1 MQRRPLLLAA
11 SGLALPFLA
20 LPRLARAQAVWP
32 NRPVTILVPYVA
44 GGPSDT
50 LARATGGALQAALG
64 QPVVVEN
71 RPGGNGAVAAG
82 LAARA
87 APDGHTLF
95 VGASGILTINPHIL
109 RNLSYDP
116 MRDFAPLTI
125 AISAPNML
133 VANPR
138 FPPRDVPGLVAWLKA
153 NPNQASYGTSG
164 IGSSEHLTMELF
176 AQRTGTQL
184 THVPYGGGAAA
195 VTDLVGGTTEL
206 SFLNIST
213 VAAQVQAGAL
223 RALAVGS
230 LTRHPLFPDV
240 PTVDESG
247 VAGFEGGSW
256 HSFVAPRGTPEPV
269 LEAVHAALVA
279 ALRQP
284 ETEARLTRI
293 GFTVTATSRDAF
305 ATRLERELGEWR
317 EVVRSAG
324 IVAG

>member
-11 SGLALPFLA
+11 ASLA
-20 LPRLARAQAVWP
+20 LPRLAYAQAGWAS
-32 NRPVTILVPYVA
+32 RPVTILVPYVA

-50 LARATGGALQAALG
+50 LARATGAALQAAIG

-71 RPGGNGAVAAG
+71 RPGANGAAAAA

-95 VGASGILTINPHIL
+95 IAASGILTINPHL
-109 RNLSYDP
+109 MPNLPYDP
-116 MRDFAPLTI
+116 MRDFAPLTV
-125 AISAPNML
+125 AISAPNLL
-133 VANPR
+133 VAHPR
-138 FPPRDVPGLVAWLKA
+138 LPPRDVPGLVAWLKA
-153 NPNQASYGTSG
+153 NPNGASYGTSG

-176 AQRTGTQL
+176 AQRTGTRL

-195 VTDLVGGTTEL
+195 VTDLIAGTTEL

-213 VAAQVQAGAL
+213 VAPHVQSGAL

-230 LTRHPLFPDV
+230 LARHPLLPDV

-247 VAGFEGGSW
+247 VPGFEGGSW
-256 HSFVAPRGTPEPV
+256 HGVVAPHATPEPV

-279 ALRQP
+279 ALRQK

-293 GFTVTATSRDAF
+293 GFSVVAGGRAEF
-305 ATRLERELGEWR
+305 AARIERELGAWR
-317 EVVRSAG
+317 EVIRTAG
-324 IVAG
+324 IGAG

>member
-11 SGLALPFLA
+11 AGLA
-20 LPRLARAQAVWP
+20 LPRLGRAEAPWP

-50 LARATGGALQAALG
+50 LARAAGSALGAAIG

-71 RPGGNGAVAAG
+71 RPGANGAVAAG

-95 VGASGILTINPHIL
+95 VAASGILTINPHL
-109 RNLSYDP
+109 MPNLPYDP
-116 MRDFAPLTI
+116 VRDFAPLTL
-125 AISAPNML
+125 AISAPNLL
-133 VANPR
+133 VANPG
-138 FPPRDVPGLVAWLKA
+138 FPPRDVEGLVAWLRA
-153 NPNQASYGTSG
+153 NPNRASYGTSG

-176 AQRTGTQL
+176 AQRTGTRL

-195 VTDLVGGTTEL
+195 VTDLIAGTTEL

-213 VAAQVQAGAL
+213 VAPHVQSGAL
-223 RALAVGS
+223 RALAVGG
-230 LTRHPLFPDV
+230 LARHPLLPEV

-247 VAGFEGGSW
+247 VPGFEGGSW
-256 HSFVAPRGTPEPV
+256 HGIVAPRATPEPV
-269 LEAVHAALVA
+269 LAAVQAALVA

-293 GFTVTATSRDAF
+293 GFSVVAGSREAF
-305 ATRLERELGEWR
+305 AARIGRELGEWR
-317 EVVRSAG
+317 EVIRAAG
-324 IVAG
+324 IAAG

>member
-11 SGLALPFLA
+11 AGLALPH
-20 LPRLARAQAVWP
+20 LARAQAGWAS
-32 NRPVTILVPYVA
+32 RPVTILVPYVA

-50 LARATGGALQAALG
+50 LARATGAALQAAIG

-71 RPGGNGAVAAG
+71 RPGANGAVAAA

-95 VGASGILTINPHIL
+95 IAASGILTINPHL
-109 RNLSYDP
+109 MPNLPYDP
-116 MRDFAPLTI
+116 VRDFAPLTV
-125 AISAPNML
+125 AISAPNLL

-153 NPNQASYGTSG
+153 NPNGASYGTSG

-176 AQRTGTQL
+176 AQRTGTRL

-195 VTDLVGGTTEL
+195 VTDLIAGTTEL

-213 VAAQVQAGAL
+213 VAPHVQSGAL

-230 LTRHPLFPDV
+230 LARHPLFPEL
-240 PTVDESG
+240 PTVDEGG
-247 VAGFEGGSW
+247 VPGFEGGSW
-256 HSFVAPRGTPEPV
+256 HSFVAPRATQEPV

-279 ALRQP
+279 ALRQR

-293 GFTVTATSRDAF
+293 GFSVVAGSRAEF
-305 ATRLERELGEWR
+305 AARIERELGEWQR
-317 EVVRSAG
+317 VIQAAG
-324 IVAG
+324 IAAG

>member
-11 SGLALPFLA
+11 AGLA
-20 LPRLARAQAVWP
+20 LPRLGRAEAPWP
-32 NRPVTILVPYVA
+32 GRPVTILVPYVA

-50 LARATGGALQAALG
+50 LARAAGTALQAAIG

-71 RPGGNGAVAAG
+71 RPGANGAVAAG

-95 VGASGILTINPHIL
+95 VAASGILTINPHL
-109 RNLSYDP
+109 MPNLPYDP
-116 MRDFAPLTI
+116 VRDFAPLTL
-125 AISAPNML
+125 AISAPNLL

-138 FPPRDVPGLVAWLKA
+138 LPPRDVPSLVAWLKA
-153 NPNQASYGTSG
+153 NPNGASYGTSG

-176 AQRTGTQL
+176 AQRTGTRL

-195 VTDLVGGTTEL
+195 VTDLIAGTTEL

-213 VAAQVQAGAL
+213 VAPHVQSGAL
-223 RALAVGS
+223 RALAVGG
-230 LTRHPLFPDV
+230 LARHPLLPEV

-247 VAGFEGGSW
+247 VPGFEGGSW
-256 HSFVAPRGTPEPV
+256 HGIVAPRATPEPV
-269 LEAVHAALVA
+269 LEAVQAALVA

-293 GFTVTATSRDAF
+293 GFSVVAGGREEF
-305 ATRLERELGEWR
+305 AARIGRELGAWR
-317 EVVRSAG
+317 EVIRRAG
-324 IVAG
+324 IAAG